1 VQVKTKNLLV
11 IAIAALLVLALW
23 YRVLYAPMAHS
34 ASKDRQSAKD
44 NEASAQTLRSQLSS
58 GSIKKNG
65 TNGDASASA
74 LTAAI
79 PSDPALADFL
89 RKVDTIRA
97 SSGVTL
103 QTIAPSPPTFA
114 GSVES
119 VNLAITVQGTYDQV
133 TQYEREL
140 MALPRLVVTDQVSI
154 STGGSTTSASGS
166 TSGAPTGHVFAG
178 TGSAP
183 TVQVQMVARMFAQPT
198 GTAIAG
204 SGAARSTG
212 AGGSAQSG

>member
-1 VQVKTKNLLV
+1 MQVKTKNLLV

-74 LTAAI
+74 LAAAI

-166 TSGAPTGHVFAG
+166 TSGAPT
-178 TGSAP
+178 
-183 TVQVQMVARMFAQPT
+183 VQVQMVARMFAQPT

-212 AGGSAQSG
+212 AGGSAQSGAQSG